1 MRPAMPVNQ
10 PATVQTAVIAGPIVD
25 GTVLNKAPD
34 DVGGL
39 LDTSKGWTL
48 NIPGPEDSGSAASK
62 LIAAQERKPA
72 PTAQLASAAAPA
84 PAAASR

>member
-1 MRPAMPVNQ
+1 VQ
-10 PATVQTAVIAGPIVD
+10 PAVVAGPIVD

-48 NIPGPEDSGSAASK
+48 NIPGPEDSQSAASK
-62 LIAAQERKPA
+62 LIAAQEHKGPA
-72 PTAQLASAAAPA
+72 AAKAQLASAVPVAAI
-84 PAAASR
+84 R